1 MSSSKVSVE
10 EFASAIMD
18 GLIEYRDLVAE
29 DMKAAVDKTTKAV
42 RKQIKASAPRRPK
55 GGKYAKS
62 WAIKKLDDTSTGMTA
77 VVYSRQPGLPHLL
90 ENGHALRQGGR
101 AGAHVHIAP
110 AEEAGIKMF
119 EKEIE
124 KAIKQ

>member
-1 MSSSKVSVE
+1 MSSSRVSVD
-10 EFASAIMD
+10 EFAAAVIK
-18 GLIEYRDLVAE
+18 GRTEYRDLVA
-29 DMKAAVDKTTKAV
+29 DDVKAAVDKSTKEIK
-42 RKQIKASAPRRPK
+42 KQIEATAPRRPK

-62 WAIKKLDDTSTGMTA
+62 WSVKKLEESSTGATS

-110 AEEAGIKMF
+110 AEEAGIRMF

>member
-29 DMKAAVDKTTKAV
+29 DMKAAVEKTTKAV

-55 GGKYAKS
+55 GGTYAKS
-62 WAIKKLDDTSTGMTA
+62 WSIKKLDDTSTGMTA

-119 EKEIE
+119 EEEIE

>member
-1 MSSSKVSVE
+1 MSSSKVSVD
-10 EFASAIMD
+10 EFASAIME

-29 DMKAAVDKTTKAV
+29 DMKAAVDKTTKEI
-42 RKQIKASAPRRPK
+42 RKQIKN
-55 GGKYAKS
+55 
-62 WAIKKLDDTSTGMTA
+62 LDDTSTGRTA

-90 ENGHALRQGGR
+90 EKGHALRQGGR